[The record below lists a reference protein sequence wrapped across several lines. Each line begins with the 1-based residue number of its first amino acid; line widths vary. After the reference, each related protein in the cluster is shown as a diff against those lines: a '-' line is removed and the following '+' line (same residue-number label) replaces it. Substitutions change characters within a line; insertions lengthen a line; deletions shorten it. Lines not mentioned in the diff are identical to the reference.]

1 MIGMEMVLTRLYK
14 QCWLGSLCHTS
25 LRRPF
30 SFLHFLPL
38 INALFLPMNHIF
50 SQLNPSP
57 PFSRSCFVFV
67 LALLW
72 KQWVGGHLF
81 PPVLP
86 MPGTHTGTGRQ
97 HVCEPAGAS
106 WGWGGPS
113 VEGPADSCW
122 TLPPSVPPPP
132 PLPAPWWVVA
142 STGLIVRLRRQ
153 TLEAWGDFPTF
164 ISLLYR
170 KKPLSTSTIWGQW
183 CPVRSLLTY
192 LLTKSLSLKENFCFS
207 GSEYFT
213 RSVCH
218 LIQEVSI
225 TGNPFIESIETAKKK
240 KKKSRMTT
248 LFLQWMLLCKYHF
261 RSVLFRVAH
270 KNKQEP
276 NPQPLCMQWKRNSW
290 RGTPKAETLQENT
303 VSHCK
308 LRAAMLVYTSLS
320 LTPIQIV
327 ALFLLTLLEMCKSQW
342 HVYYWDH

>member
-1 MIGMEMVLTRLYK
+1 MIEMKMVLTRLYK
-14 QCWLGSLCHTS
+14 QCRLGSLCHTS

-81 PPVLP
+81 PPVFP

-97 HVCEPAGAS
+97 HVWEPAGAS
-106 WGWGGPS
+106 WGWGGRAWR
-113 VEGPADSCW
+113 GPQTPAELSHPLSSPPRFL
-122 TLPPSVPPPP
+122 LPDE
-132 PLPAPWWVVA
+132 LWLA
-142 STGLIVRLRRQ
+142 GLIVQLRRQ

-164 ISLLYR
+164 ISLLRR
-170 KKPLSTSTIWGQW
+170 KKPLSPSPICGQW

-240 KKKSRMTT
+240 IQDDNSVPSMNVTVQIG
-248 LFLQWMLLCKYHF
+248 FQKYSLPH
-261 RSVLFRVAH
+261 
-270 KNKQEP
+270 
-276 NPQPLCMQWKRNSW
+276 
-290 RGTPKAETLQENT
+290 GT
-303 VSHCK
+303 
-308 LRAAMLVYTSLS
+308 
-320 LTPIQIV
+320 
-327 ALFLLTLLEMCKSQW
+327 
-342 HVYYWDH
+342 